1 MNNDHM
7 KSDLLT
13 QQELILYD
21 RIRRDINS
29 GFTLEEAVDNLVV
42 LYQPLPDSQKISI
55 EKVRNVVMRE
65 QNETMKFLVN
75 DESGITKRKLKE
87 PWWLRSDQNKLW
99 QSTKEILLT
108 KTRMQESDIEELDR
122 VTDVILN
129 EGLSQPRKKLFIP
142 KKGLVLGYVQS
153 GKTTNIISVIAKAV
167 DAGYRFI
174 VVLTGI
180 NDNLRRQTQER
191 LDEQLLY
198 ESHRWHKLT
207 NIDSDFDKGQDNA
220 SAILSM
226 PFKDKPV
233 AIAVMKK
240 NTILLDYLLNW
251 LNDGLTQDVRDQIPM
266 LVIDDECDLATP
278 NTRKNGQTR
287 TNELIEKITNPKFM
301 PKSIYL
307 GYTATP
313 FANMFMDSRTEKSL
327 YPHDLI
333 YPIKP
338 GKGYFGAEQLFG
350 RDKLDS
356 EENDDFE
363 PEVGVLRDIPAV
375 EAANMLSKSW
385 KYIEPWEKENDE
397 NKYYEELFIAILWF
411 VLATACREIREGKRE
426 YSSMLIHTAVLQN
439 SHFWLRDELIPL
451 LNSLQNEENYNNN
464 YKPILEEI
472 WNFEANS
479 EKNFWMYE
487 KPSWSQISELCFP
500 IISAIEIKVDNF
512 RSDDRISYPTANVS
526 YPRKPQIV
534 LGGNTLSRGLT
545 LEGLV
550 VSYFLRSAKQFD
562 SLLQMGRWFGY
573 RQGYEDLIRIWMPNH
588 PDDLHSYYRSLA
600 LVEAEIRETIE
611 TARLDGLTP
620 GELPVRIRNIPGLR
634 ITRAGA
640 MRNVIDDKVSYQG
653 RRTETH
659 AFHVD
664 QEILKQNLELGIN
677 FAKELSSDYENSL
690 GLQGYPVFMGVPSR
704 KVLEFISNYKQA
716 ESKLNVSISAIP
728 KYIERANDE
737 FGEILNWN
745 VFIMS
750 PKKSYHEDFS
760 RIVINDSLH
769 INTTNRSQNLTE
781 ENIYY
786 IKTLTSKRDI
796 LSDVSENQLSTADKD
811 NLKNIKEDSK
821 YFNLRRKIFGGQSLQ
836 TPGLLGLYF
845 IDKKSRPK
853 DWNAASEIQNKFGQE
868 SGKRPLD
875 APEHLLGIGVFLPK
889 TENKGLLVDY
899 SVLNP
904 QFLRWKED
912 SLEDEDSL
920 FDENENNEI

>member
-1 MNNDHM
+1 MHKVVN
-7 KSDLLT
+7 SDLLT
-13 QQELILYD
+13 QQEVILYD

-29 GFTLEEAVDNLVV
+29 GSTLEEAVDNLII

-55 EKVRNVVMRE
+55 EKVRNLILRE
-65 QNETMKFLVN
+65 KNETMQFIIKDDL
-75 DESGITKRKLKE
+75 GITKRKLKE

-99 QSTKEILLT
+99 QLTKIILLA

-129 EGLSQPRKKLFIP
+129 EGLSEPRKKLFTP

-153 GKTTNIISVIAKAV
+153 GKTTNMVAVIAKAV

-174 VVLTGI
+174 VVLTGV

-191 LDEQLLY
+191 LDEHLLY

-226 PFKDKPV
+226 PFNHKPV

-240 NTILLDYLLNW
+240 NTILLEYLFNW
-251 LNDGLTQDVRDQIPM
+251 LNNGLTPDIRDQIPM

-278 NTRKNGQTR
+278 NTRKNGQTK

-313 FANMFMDSRTEKSL
+313 FANIFMDSRAEKNL

-363 PEVGVLRDIPAV
+363 PEVGVLRDIPES
-375 EAANMLSKSW
+375 EAASMLSKSW
-385 KYIEPWEKENDE
+385 KYIEPWENEND
-397 NKYYEELFIAILWF
+397 KDRTYEELFVAILWF

-426 YSSMLIHTAVLQN
+426 YSSMLIHTAVLQK
-439 SHFWLRDELIPL
+439 SHFWLRDELSPFL
-451 LNSLQNEENYNNN
+451 SSLQNVDNYNNY
-464 YKPILEEI
+464 YKLILEEI
-472 WNFEANS
+472 WNFETIS
-479 EKNFWMYE
+479 EKNLWIYE
-487 KPSWSQISELCFP
+487 KPAWGQISELCFS
-500 IISAIEIKVDNF
+500 IISEIEIKVDNF
-512 RSDDRISYPTANVS
+512 RSDDRISYPTTNVPH
-526 YPRKPQIV
+526 PRKPQIV

-573 RQGYEDLIRIWMPNH
+573 REGYQDLIRIWMPNH

-659 AFHVD
+659 AFHVE
-664 QEILKQNLELGIN
+664 QSILKQNLDLGIN
-677 FAKELSSDYENSL
+677 FIKELSLNYQNGF
-690 GLQGYPVFMGVPSR
+690 GLQGYPVFMGVPSK
-704 KVLEFISNYKQA
+704 KVLDFISNYKQA

-728 KYIERANDE
+728 KYIKRANDE

-750 PKKSYHEDFS
+750 PKKSFYDDFS
-760 RIVINDSLH
+760 KIIIKDSLQ

-781 ENIYY
+781 EDIYY
-786 IKTLTSKRDI
+786 IKTLTSKKDI
-796 LSDVSENQLSTADKD
+796 LSDVSENQLSLADKD
-811 NLKNIKEDSK
+811 NLKNMKEDSK
-821 YFNLRRKIFGGQSLQ
+821 FFNLRKKIFGGSSLQ

-853 DWNAASEIQNKFGQE
+853 DWNAARGIQNKFGQE
-868 SGKRPLD
+868 SGKRPLN

-904 QFLRWKED
+904 QFLRRKD
-912 SLEDEDSL
+912 DNLEDEDSL
-920 FDENENNEI
+920 FDENINNEL

>member
-1 MNNDHM
+1 MNNAQM
-7 KSDLLT
+7 SSDLLT
-13 QQELILYD
+13 QQEVILYD

-29 GFTLEEAVDNLVV
+29 GSTLEEAVDNLII
-42 LYQPLPDSQKISI
+42 LYQPLPESQKNSI
-55 EKVRNVVMRE
+55 EKVRNLILRE
-65 QNETMKFLVN
+65 KNETMKFLIN

-99 QSTKEILLT
+99 QSTRAILLART
-108 KTRMQESDIEELDR
+108 KMQESDIEELDR

-129 EGLSQPRKKLFIP
+129 EGLSEPRKKLFTP

-153 GKTTNIISVIAKAV
+153 GKTTNIVSVIAKAV

-174 VVLTGI
+174 VVLTGV
-180 NDNLRRQTQER
+180 NDNLRRQTQVR

-198 ESHRWHKLT
+198 DSHRWHKLT
-207 NIDSDFDKGQDNA
+207 NIESDFDKGQDNA

-240 NTILLDYLLNW
+240 NTILLEYLFKW
-251 LNDGLTQDVRDQIPM
+251 LNKVAPDVRGQIPM

-278 NTRKNGQTR
+278 NTRKNGQTK

-313 FANMFMDSRTEKSL
+313 FANMFMDARAEKNL

-363 PEVGVLRDIPAV
+363 PEVGVLRNIPEK
-375 EAANMLSKSW
+375 EASSMLNKSW
-385 KYIEPWEKENDE
+385 KYIEPWENENDE
-397 NKYYEELFIAILWF
+397 AEGYENLFVAILWF

-439 SHFWLRDELIPL
+439 SHFWLRDEIIPFL
-451 LNSLQNEENYNNN
+451 SSLQSIENYNDY

-472 WNFEANS
+472 WNHEAIS
-479 EKNFWMYE
+479 EKNFWKYE
-487 KPSWSQISELCFP
+487 KPSWNQISELCFP
-500 IISAIEIKVDNF
+500 IISEIEIKVDNF
-512 RSDDRISYPTANVS
+512 RSDDRISYPTINVP

-573 RQGYEDLIRIWMPNH
+573 REGYEDLIRIWMPNK

-659 AFHVD
+659 AFHVE
-664 QEILKQNLELGIN
+664 QRILKQNLDLGIN
-677 FAKELSSDYENSL
+677 FIRELSSDYENTL
-690 GLQGYPVFMGVPSR
+690 GLQGYPVFMGVPSE
-704 KVLEFISNYKQA
+704 KVLDFISSYKQA

-728 KYIERANDE
+728 KYIERANRD
-737 FGEILNWN
+737 FSEILNWN

-750 PKKSYHEDFS
+750 PKKSFHDDFS
-760 RIVINDSLH
+760 KIKIKDSLQ
-769 INTTNRSQNLTE
+769 INTLNRSQNLTE

-796 LSDVSENQLSTADKD
+796 LADVSGDQLSLVDKD

-821 YFNLRRKIFGGQSLQ
+821 YFNLRRKIFGGSSLQ

-853 DWNAASEIQNKFGQE
+853 YWNAASEIQNKFGQE
-868 SGKRPLD
+868 LGKRPLD

-904 QFLRWKED
+904 KFLRLKED

-920 FDENENNEI
+920 FDENVTNEF